1 MSGAP
6 VHPGAFFLLLALTL
20 VGAVPAAALL
30 LAGEDRAAGAAAV
43 AAGVALVAASTGAG
57 GVPRFV
63 LLHAVAERLIEA
75 VILGAIAWVAL
86 PEQPRLAGAAVLA
99 LGASYLAAYL
109 RVRSEGLGFRVT
121 VPVALRAAPP
131 FLVALGLLVGTVEVA
146 LWAVVLLSALVV
158 AMAIAELGRQR
169 EPR

>member
-6 VHPGAFFLLLALTL
+6 VHPGAFFLLLALAL
-20 VGAVPAAALL
+20 VGVGAVAALV
-30 LAGEDRAAGAAAV
+30 LAGEDRAAGAAVA

-75 VILGAIAWVAL
+75 VVLGAIAWVAL
-86 PEQPRLAGAAVLA
+86 PGQPRLAGAAVFA
-99 LGASYLAAYL
+99 LGASYLVAYL

-121 VPVALRAAPP
+121 VPVALRVAPP
-131 FLVALGLLVGTVEVA
+131 FLVALGLLGGTVEVA
-146 LWAVVLLSALVV
+146 LWAVVLLSGLVVTMALV
-158 AMAIAELGRQR
+158 ELGRQR